1 MIATAVR
8 GFLAA
13 SALAVLGALAG
24 PAAAFPTDPVVKQTA
39 TMPSAPAHA
48 RAGQLE
54 RAHPVSAGAQ
64 AAPLFVLHTW
74 VDRHYAPTLRAGVL
88 RRLAANPA
96 HAAALAARVP
106 QEPQSGENL
115 AARNAFYP
123 YGSYLKGPHPFAGL
137 GMR

>member
-8 GFLAA
+8 GLLAA
-13 SALAVLGALAG
+13 SSLAVLGALAG
-24 PAAAFPTDPVVKQTA
+24 PAAAFPTHPAVTQTA
-39 TMPSAPAHA
+39 TAHSAP
-48 RAGQLE
+48 R
-54 RAHPVSAGAQ
+54 
-64 AAPLFVLHTW
+64 FVLRPW
-74 VDRHYAPTLRAGVL
+74 VARHYAPTLRAGVL

-106 QEPQSGENL
+106 RQPQGGENL
-115 AARNAFYP
+115 AARNAFFP